1 MTQPLQFTTVR
12 PTMVRYNFVS
22 VICRNGMRSTLSSE
36 GLGRGGLMARRGRKA
51 VARLVSALLA
61 CSVLV
66 PGTLLAREVPH
77 KRVLLLHSYGPNFAP
92 FKEYASGLRKE
103 LTRLSPTPVEFFE
116 ASLESAR
123 FPATRTEAPL
133 AEYLSV
139 LFDESGFDVV
149 ISLGGPAARFCLIYG
164 SRIFP
169 SVPLVVAGLERRL
182 LGDEVPAHVVFSA
195 VAVDIPGIRREHP
208 TRASGDDR
216 YRRDQHR
223 FRSR

>member
-123 FPATRTEAPL
+123 FPA
-133 AEYLSV
+133 
-139 LFDESGFDVV
+139 V
-149 ISLGGPAARFCLIYG
+149 ISHAVPRSTILDRRIMPGVKCL
-164 SRIFP
+164 
-169 SVPLVVAGLERRL
+169 RRW
-182 LGDEVPAHVVFSA
+182 
-195 VAVDIPGIRREHP
+195 RRV
-208 TRASGDDR
+208 G
-216 YRRDQHR
+216 
-223 FRSR
+223 